1 MWYSR
6 TRAFYSAFVKK
17 IFQLW
22 KRRRNMNS
30 NEILSFSDM
39 DIAESLLRAVE
50 EMGFEEPTTIQSQC
64 IPLIAQGFDVLG
76 QSQTGTGKTAAFAI
90 PTLQNT
96 NPNDRSVQVLVLC
109 PTRELCIQ
117 ASEEYRKFGKYLHGV
132 KTAPIYGGQDID
144 RQIRAL
150 KQGVQIV
157 IGTPGRIMDHM
168 RRRTL
173 KLGGI
178 KTIVL
183 DEADEM
189 LNMGFREDME
199 TILKDT
205 PQERQTLL
213 FSATMSK
220 EILEIARNFQKDPK
234 SVRVEHKELT
244 VPSIEQYYLEISRNS
259 KVEMLSRL
267 VDVYDP
273 KLTIVFCN
281 RKSMVDEVA
290 DQLQTRGY
298 MAEALHGDIR
308 QNARTSIMQ
317 SFRSGRTEIL
327 VATDVAAR
335 GIDIDDVEMIINFD
349 IPQDEEYYVHRIGRT
364 ARAGRS
370 GKAFTFVTGKKQL
383 YALRDIQKYTKSK
396 ILPHAIPSI
405 KDMRERRINRLVGEV
420 KEVLELKAFDEYTEV
435 VDRLMKED
443 YASVDIAAA
452 LAQMLLKTEQPAEEN
467 PTEEIFDDSSA
478 EPGMTRLFINVGRK
492 DNAKPGDIVGAIAGE
507 TGLKGKLI
515 GSIDVHEMYTFV
527 EVPKAHAR
535 DVIRL
540 MRNVRIKGR
549 AVNIEPANARRG
561 RES

>member
-1 MWYSR
+1 M
-6 TRAFYSAFVKK
+6 KE
-17 IFQLW
+17 
-22 KRRRNMNS
+22 
-30 NEILSFSDM
+30 NEQILFTDM
-39 DIAESLLRAVE
+39 GIDEGLLRAIE
-50 EMGFEEPTTIQSQC
+50 DMGFEEPTTIQSQS
-64 IPLIAQGFDVLG
+64 IPLIAQGYDIIG

-90 PTLQNT
+90 PTLQMT
-96 NPNDRSVQVLVLC
+96 NPNDQTVQVLILC

-117 ASEEYRKFGKYLHGV
+117 ASEEYRKFGKYLHGI
-132 KTAPIYGGQDID
+132 KTVPIYGGQSID
-144 RQIRAL
+144 RQIRSL
-150 KQGVQIV
+150 KQGAQIV

-173 KLGGI
+173 KLGGL
-178 KTIVL
+178 KTVIL

-199 TILKDT
+199 VILKDT
-205 PQERQTLL
+205 PQDRQTLL

-220 EILEIARNFQKDPK
+220 EIMQITKDYQNDPK
-234 SVRVEHKELT
+234 IVKVLHKELT

-259 KVEMLSRL
+259 KVEMLGRL
-267 VDVYDP
+267 LDLYNP

-281 RKSMVDEVA
+281 RKSMVDEVT

-308 QNARTSIMQ
+308 QATRTSIMQ
-317 SFRSGRTEIL
+317 SFKSGKTEIL

-335 GIDIDDVEMIINFD
+335 GIDIEDVEMIVNHD

-370 GKAFTFVTGKKQL
+370 GRAFTFVSGKKQL
-383 YALRDIQKYTKSK
+383 FALKDLQKYTKST
-396 ILPHAIPSI
+396 ITPHAIPSV
-405 KDMRERRINRLVGEV
+405 KDMQESKINRFVGEV
-420 KEVLELKAFDEYTEV
+420 KEVLEAKAFEQYTEV
-435 VDRLMKED
+435 IDRLMHED
-443 YASVDIAAA
+443 YTSVDIAAA
-452 LAQMLLKTEQPAEEN
+452 LASILLKTDKPAV
-467 PTEEIFDDSSA
+467 DDQDAEDYLEDASG

-515 GSIDVHEMYTFV
+515 GSIDVHEMFTFV
-527 EVPKAHAR
+527 EVPKANAQ

-540 MRNVRIKGR
+540 MRNVKIKGR
-549 AVNIEPANARRG
+549 AVNIEPANARR
-561 RES
+561 